1 MDKLVRKILVGIDF
15 SELGDRALGAAISL
29 AAAAGGETEVH
40 AVYIEATVDGTPVS
54 KRDVTRLDD
63 DVSRLR
69 ERVAAQLELYKAEH
83 GEPPIREIVAHV
95 GRGSPAPELARVAAQ
110 LRAGLIVVGTHG
122 RRGLRRAILGSVA
135 ESLVRIATCPVLVMR
150 AIDHAQ
156 AEELPD
162 VAPLCEECAK
172 RRDDTAGKEL
182 WCATHAEHHPRAH
195 VYGYGGAS
203 NAAARPWGFGR

>member
-1 MDKLVRKILVGIDF
+1 MDKLVRRILVGIDF
-15 SELGDRALGAAISL
+15 SELGDRALRAGISL

-40 AVYIEATVDGTPVS
+40 AVYIEPTLEGTPVS
-54 KRDVTRLDD
+54 KRDVTKLDD

-69 ERVAAQLELYKAEH
+69 ERVANELEAYKKEH
-83 GEPPIREIVAHV
+83 GAPPVQEIVAHV
-95 GRGSPAPELARVAAQ
+95 GRGSPAPELARIAAQ

-135 ESLVRIATCPVLVMR
+135 EYLVRIATCPVLVMR

-162 VAPLCEECAK
+162 VAPLCAECAK
-172 RRDDTAGKEL
+172 VRDQTLGKEL
-182 WCATHAEHHPRAH
+182 WCITHADHHPRAH
-195 VYGYGGAS
+195 VYGYSGPS
-203 NAAARPWGFGR
+203 NAPARPWGFDR